1 MNMVKVFIKG
11 QEDKE
16 LSSFL
21 RYYPTRIK
29 KVGID
34 GLFDRQTIYD
44 FKDGC
49 NQVMI
54 AQVVAK
60 ELVKKFGRRIGSV
73 VFSCVPASSQE
84 RNESRNKAFS
94 ALVCQ
99 LSGAIDGFSH
109 VKVIGERSVVH
120 GTKMSKEVRAK
131 RLEESNAI
139 EVDANF
145 FRNKRVCIWDDVV
158 TTGTSFCAY
167 TAQLEKVGAHVTNG
181 IFLGKTAYR
190 YVPNY

>member
-1 MNMVKVFIKG
+1 M
-11 QEDKE
+11 
-16 LSSFL
+16 
-21 RYYPTRIK
+21 
-29 KVGID
+29 GID
-34 GLFDRQTIYD
+34 GLFDRQTIFD

-49 NQVMI
+49 NQN
-54 AQVVAK
+54 QVAHFVAK
-60 ELVKKFGRRIGSV
+60 ELVRKFGRKVGKV

-109 VKVIGERSVVH
+109 AKVSCERSEVH
-120 GTKMSKEVRAK
+120 GTKMNKEVRAK
-131 RLEESNAI
+131 RLEEGSTI

-145 FRNKRVCIWDDVV
+145 FRNKKVCVWDDVV

-167 TAQLEKVGAHVTNG
+167 TAKLESVGARVTNG
-181 IFLGKTAYR
+181 IFLGKTSYR
-190 YVPNY
+190 YVPT

>member
-1 MNMVKVFIKG
+1 MVKVFIKG

-29 KVGID
+29 NVGID
-34 GLFDRQTIYD
+34 GVFDRQTIFD

-49 NQVMI
+49 NQPQV
-54 AQVVAK
+54 AQFVAK
-60 ELVKKFGRRIGSV
+60 ELVRKFGRKIGKV

-84 RNESRNKAFS
+84 RNDTRNKAFS

-109 VKVIGERSVVH
+109 VKVNGE
-120 GTKMSKEVRAK
+120 T
-131 RLEESNAI
+131 I

-145 FRNKRVCIWDDVV
+145 FRNKIVCVWDDVV

-167 TAQLEKVGAHVTNG
+167 AAQLERVGAHVTNG
-181 IFLGKTAYR
+181 IFLGKTSYR
-190 YVPNY
+190 YVPTY